1 MTDIKLLSNVN
12 ADSETAIPPQ
22 VGERGGVNVYA
33 KFTSLGGGTLNIYEC
48 PTSGFKP
55 NVPIYTS
62 ETGEPQHLNV
72 AISSWLVGELIGATN
87 PSSVTLGVMTL
98 GDEDCD

>member
-1 MTDIKLLSNVN
+1 MTDIKLLSSVS
-12 ADSETAIPPQ
+12 ADTETAIPIQ

-48 PTSGFKP
+48 PKPNVKP
-55 NVPIYTS
+55 NVPVYTS

-72 AISSWLVGELIGATN
+72 AIGSWLVGELTGATS
-87 PSSVTLGVMTL
+87 PTGVTLGVITL
-98 GDEDCD
+98 GDDDCH